1 MMLTENKPVAIN
13 AFNRRPDGMAVQ
25 AQLAEVQ

>member
-1 MMLTENKPVAIN
+1 MILVENKPVAIN
-13 AFNRRPDGMAVQ
+13 AFNRLADGTAVQ